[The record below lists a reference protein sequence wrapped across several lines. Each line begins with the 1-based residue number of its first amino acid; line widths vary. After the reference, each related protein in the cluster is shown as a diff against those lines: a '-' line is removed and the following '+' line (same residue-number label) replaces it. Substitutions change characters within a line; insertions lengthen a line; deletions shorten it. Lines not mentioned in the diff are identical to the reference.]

1 MSTQLDILALEP
13 YYGGARRAMLETLI
27 RCSRH
32 RWTVLKLPPRR
43 MERRLAAAAHW
54 FGEQLSLHWVGRVDL
69 LLVSDAIN
77 LGDLYRLVPAL
88 SGKPSVAYFHTNFM
102 PAAGTIDES
111 DPDMAAAAAA
121 VIANLSTAAAANE
134 LWFNSI
140 FHHKSFLQR
149 ATTFLQR
156 HSQTFARSP
165 LNDLAK
171 KTRVMVPPTDLH
183 LAEHAHQAQPTG
195 HDQKTFFIDT
205 READCQLISDGLLE
219 LQLSTD
225 DFKLLAVGPTGGF
238 SKRLTVEPVADDES
252 SVMRAMLRSAVA
264 ISGRR
269 EPTWDLAM
277 LTALAAGCWPVA
289 PAGGVYT
296 ELIPKPLSERCLF
309 EGTPEG
315 LAATIQ
321 DFWELQLPDGHA
333 EQIRNSLKR
342 FNPITASKAMDERFS
357 ELAAIGVSHG
367 PRTSVELPGR

>member
-13 YYGGARRAMLETLI
+13 YYGGARKAMLETLI

-32 RWTVLKLPPRR
+32 RWTVLKLPARR

-54 FGEQLSLHWVGRVDL
+54 FGEQLSLHWVGHVDL
-69 LLVSDAIN
+69 LFVSDALN

-88 SGKPSVAYFHTNFM
+88 SGKPSVAYFHTNFL
-102 PAAGTIDES
+102 PAAGAIDES

-140 FHHKSFLQR
+140 YHHKTFLHR
-149 ATTFLQR
+149 ATAFLQR
-156 HSQTFARSP
+156 HAQTFARSP
-165 LNDLAK
+165 LSDLAK

-183 LAEHAHQAQPTG
+183 LAEHANQSHPTG
-195 HDQKTFFIDT
+195 REAKTLFVDT
-205 READCQLISDGLLE
+205 RDADCQLISDGLQE

-225 DFKLLAVGPTGGF
+225 DFKLLTVGPTSGL
-238 SKRLTVEPVADDES
+238 SKRLTIEPIADDES
-252 SVMRAMLRSAVA
+252 SIMKAMLRSSIA
-264 ISGRR
+264 ISGRH
-269 EPTWDLAM
+269 EPNWDLGM
-277 LTALAAGCWPVA
+277 MTALAAGCWPVA
-289 PAGGVYT
+289 PVGGFYS
-296 ELIPKPLSERCLF
+296 ELIPKPLSERCLY
-309 EGTPEG
+309 ESKPEA

-333 EQIRNSLKR
+333 DQIRNSLRR

-357 ELAAIGVSHG
+357 ELAALGVAHG
-367 PRTSVELPGR
+367 PRSSVELPGR